1 MFGALFEAVGDAA
14 VGDDTRLLL
23 SNPYVGF
30 SGEYGFESKSLVAS
44 RIWFNVQSE
53 NWEAEMFWLRS
64 TVGVSLGLPPFR
76 IHVSHKL
83 ARCGSLTAESISI
96 IVLDFWHASKNAGVN
111 QQSKMLIA

>member
-14 VGDDTRLLL
+14 VGDD
-23 SNPYVGF
+23 SKDGVGF